1 MEFVSDSEIGSRLI
15 WLTGAVFLALVFLLM
30 LQTVFL
36 RFRLIASNRRTA
48 ALQEKWEPILVESL
62 YQIPEILPP
71 PPRRRDAFEFLI
83 LWNYLRESLRD
94 EAGENLT
101 AIARQL
107 EINQHALK
115 MLKSNNLRKKLLAVQ
130 TLGWMR
136 EKSAWQTLREL
147 TKVADPVVSLSAAR
161 GLMRIEPQAALKE
174 ILPSVVGRAD
184 WAFAVVASMLREAGA
199 DIISESL
206 TEAVINSPVERKARL
221 LRLLTLAHPNVSVPA
236 VRKIIKRTKDLE
248 ILTAGLRI
256 LQDPE
261 DLPRVRK
268 LLKDERWE
276 VRVQAAICLGRIGN
290 EKDIP
295 KLAHACGDLEWW
307 VRYRAAE
314 ALANLPFITC
324 EMLENIAAKHKNDFA
339 RDIIRQVIAEREVSG
354 G

>member
-1 MEFVSDSEIGSRLI
+1 MAFATDFEIGVQVI
-15 WLTGAVFLALVFLLM
+15 WLMGVTFLTLVFVLM
-30 LQTVFL
+30 LLIIFL
-36 RFRLIASNRRTA
+36 RFRLIINTRRTS
-48 ALQEKWEPILVESL
+48 ALQEKWEPVLVESL
-62 YQIPEILPP
+62 YQMPGNPP
-71 PPRRRDAFEFLI
+71 PPPGRRDAFEFLI

-94 EAGENLT
+94 DAGENLV
-101 AIARQL
+101 AIARKL
-107 EINQHALK
+107 EIHHHALK
-115 MLKSNNLRKKLLAVQ
+115 MLQSRNLRKKLLAIQ

-136 EKSAWQTLREL
+136 ETSAWQTLREL
-147 TKVADPVVSLSAAR
+147 SEVKDPVVSLSAAR
-161 GLMRIEPQAALKE
+161 GLMRIEPEKALKE
-174 ILPSVVGRAD
+174 ILPTIVRRED
-184 WAFAVVASMLREAGA
+184 WAFAVVASMLKEAGA

-206 TEAVINSPVERKARL
+206 TAAVVNSPVERKSRL
-221 LRLLTLAHPNVSVPA
+221 LRLLTLAHPHVSVPA
-236 VRKIIKRTKDLE
+236 VRKVIKRSKDLE

-314 ALANLPFITC
+314 ALANLPFVTQND
-324 EMLENIAAKHKNDFA
+324 LENFAAKHNNDFA
-339 RDIIRQVIAEREVSG
+339 RDIIRQVIAEREVIG
-354 G
+354 